1 MKLPLVCLDL
11 VKLVTALKPVS
22 LLLLG
27 DQPLE
32 MRLVW
37 YHVALV
43 YHLVFFLV
51 FCSICPIYVSEKQ
64 GQTVRS
70 GNPVFN
76 FKVSEI
82 WKIYFR
88 RIFKELSYP
97 LTKYYL
103 LIDIKEVEKSVVVK
117 LNHRHY

>member
-1 MKLPLVCLDL
+1 M
-11 VKLVTALKPVS
+11 
-22 LLLLG
+22 
-27 DQPLE
+27 
-32 MRLVW
+32 
-37 YHVALV
+37 
-43 YHLVFFLV
+43 
-51 FCSICPIYVSEKQ
+51 SEKQ

-70 GNPVFN
+70 GNPDDVCN

-103 LIDIKEVEKSVVVK
+103 LIDIKEVEKSIVVK

>member
-1 MKLPLVCLDL
+1 M
-11 VKLVTALKPVS
+11 
-22 LLLLG
+22 
-27 DQPLE
+27 
-32 MRLVW
+32 
-37 YHVALV
+37 
-43 YHLVFFLV
+43 
-51 FCSICPIYVSEKQ
+51 SEKQ
-64 GQTVRS
+64 RQTACLE
-70 GNPVFN
+70 NPDDVYD